1 VIREVKGGWTIGTV
15 ILEADGNVDITKGR
29 NEEAIRPMVLQY
41 QVRQTFGCFESIE
54 SNENQNEFLIAALQ
68 NADKSL
74 EPLVTTPDLISVLD
88 QDGTP
93 LGTPELRYGLRV
105 SVIAMPADPLWMTR
119 EGMEAASPAAF
130 GFEFD
135 YKRFPNAFGRSKSVI
150 EEFGV

>member
-1 VIREVKGGWTIGTV
+1 VKGGWTIGTV
-15 ILEADGNVDITKGR
+15 ILEADSK
-29 NEEAIRPMVLQY
+29 EEDVKHRSCREDVRPMVLQY
-41 QVRQTFGCFESIE
+41 QVPQSPSSSI
-54 SNENQNEFLIAALQ
+54 SMHTDENQNEFLLAALQ

-105 SVIAMPADPLWMTR
+105 SVIAMPADPLWMTK
-119 EGMEAASPAAF
+119 EGMDAAGPSAF
-130 GFEFD
+130 GFDFD
-135 YKRFPNAFGRSKSVI
+135 YKIFPNEFGKSKSVI